1 LWAADSGK
9 YPTTIGGNRVPAS
22 CGIIRSSSN
31 LSAAHPFSPAAAQ
44 LQACLDSWGSKGDPA
59 GSENMRSA
67 ERITLDLVQRS
78 SMHVWLGNWEHTVTK
93 KNVEIW
99 SALCLKPPAM
109 PLIFACRLGC
119 EVASGWMGKKMKT
132 RMYIRT
138 FVCCSVPDWKSWCLG
153 KHGVLIVPKPDVW
166 GIVAPTKV
174 WRMSYCWDIF
184 WGLLAISVQLTMC
197 GNQICLEMFGCF
209 L

>member
-1 LWAADSGK
+1 MRYHSQQLQSECCTSFLSGC
-9 YPTTIGGNRVPAS
+9 R
-22 CGIIRSSSN
+22 
-31 LSAAHPFSPAAAQ
+31 AAAGMSWQ
-44 LQACLDSWGSKGDPA
+44 LGIQRRSRRKRKHEKCWENNAGFGSKVVNACVA
-59 GSENMRSA
+59 GK
-67 ERITLDLVQRS
+67 
-78 SMHVWLGNWEHTVTK
+78 LGAHCDQ